1 MIGRRLVRDSEQQ
14 TAFDHLIIGWAGCFS
29 RIGLADGDVGEA
41 VETLAFLVAVKGGAG
56 GGDGP
61 AAELISLENIESA
74 VVLVVLDV
82 EQVDGDLL
90 VPGGLDEAPARLGL
104 EGQITGM
111 RHVEKLIKLIR
122 EDQAARPST
131 ALGEEESF
139 REFGLVDDVK
149 SIDDIVEAETG
160 GGLQKLIVR
169 DAAVVIGDAGVEEFA
184 TGAGHLL
191 G

>member
-56 GGDGP
+56 GG
-61 AAELISLENIESA
+61 
-74 VVLVVLDV
+74 
-82 EQVDGDLL
+82 
-90 VPGGLDEAPARLGL
+90 
-104 EGQITGM
+104 
-111 RHVEKLIKLIR
+111 
-122 EDQAARPST
+122 
-131 ALGEEESF
+131 
-139 REFGLVDDVK
+139 
-149 SIDDIVEAETG
+149 
-160 GGLQKLIVR
+160 LQKLIVR

-184 TGAGHLL
+184 AGAGHLL